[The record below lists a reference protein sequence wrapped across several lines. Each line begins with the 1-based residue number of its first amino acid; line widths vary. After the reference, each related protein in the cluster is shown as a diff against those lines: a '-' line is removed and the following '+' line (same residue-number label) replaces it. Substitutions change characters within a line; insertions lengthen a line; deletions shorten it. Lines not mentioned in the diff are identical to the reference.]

1 MRDFSLSYFIIF
13 VIFLFLGRLLFSV
26 GGKIGSGF
34 VGEGRWES
42 YKEWGRINWGLDL
55 LYGRD
60 FFFNFYNRVKNKK
73 ENCLKNYYLM
83 WLEIWL
89 SSSENVML
97 LQRSYVY

>member
-1 MRDFSLSYFIIF
+1 MGELQ
-13 VIFLFLGRLLFSV
+13 GV
-26 GGKIGSGF
+26 GEDKLGSGF
-34 VGEGRWES
+34 IIWEG
-42 YKEWGRINWGLDL
+42 
-55 LYGRD
+55 